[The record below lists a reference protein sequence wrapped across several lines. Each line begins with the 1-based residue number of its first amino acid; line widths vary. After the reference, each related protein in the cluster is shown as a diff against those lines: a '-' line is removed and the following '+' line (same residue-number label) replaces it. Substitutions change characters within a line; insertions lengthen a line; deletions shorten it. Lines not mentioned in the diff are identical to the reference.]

1 MRSLLFLDCCLD
13 KTKHFKSSLWA
24 LGNFAEQFFTIL
36 TRHFKTKLVSND
48 HENNDQIYQQQT
60 NVSCSSTVVLSAC
73 TVTLGNTE

>member
-48 HENNDQIYQQQT
+48 HENNDQIYQ
-60 NVSCSSTVVLSAC
+60 
-73 TVTLGNTE
+73 